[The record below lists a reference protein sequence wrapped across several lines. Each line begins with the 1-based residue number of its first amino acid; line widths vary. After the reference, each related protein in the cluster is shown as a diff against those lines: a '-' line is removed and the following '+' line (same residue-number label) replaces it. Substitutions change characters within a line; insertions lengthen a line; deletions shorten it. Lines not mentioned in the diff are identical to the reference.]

1 MRLSDS
7 FLEQLRA
14 NTDIESV
21 ISPYVNLRRRGKNL
35 VGLCPFHNEKTPS
48 FTVYPEN
55 GSFYCFGCGVGG
67 DVITFVRRMENFDY
81 MEAVKQLADRAGMA
95 LPEDGYDDTLAKK
108 RTAVLA
114 ANRAAAKFFHSQLF
128 TDRGRHALNYFL
140 DRGLTMET
148 IRHFGLGF
156 APDDW
161 RALKNHLN
169 EQGFDDILLESANLL
184 RRSDKNGK
192 VSYYDNFRNRV
203 MFPIIDP
210 RGNVIAFGGRVLDDS
225 KPKYINTSDTLVY
238 KKSNGVFALNF
249 AKNGND
255 GKLIIAEGYMDVIA
269 LHQAGFTNA
278 VACLGTALTK
288 EQANLLSRY
297 ADEIILSYDADEAGQ
312 KATARALGIF
322 GTTGMEIKVLRLTG
336 GKDPDEIIK
345 KYGAQRFRDIINGA
359 ANDTEYRLL
368 RARQGIDLS
377 TDDGKVKYLSAATEV
392 LAGIPSPVEVDVYAS
407 RLANELGVD
416 KLAIESQVKYKR
428 EGLRKRRMAQ
438 REQDQKRLLINGQ
451 NTKNPERSQH
461 LRAAKAE
468 ETLIASLMRNPD
480 FYNKLKDELSA
491 DYFVTALNRRI
502 FSVILSRLDEG
513 GNTEPYFL
521 SSEFTPDE
529 MDNYMNKKCGF
540 LGVTHGYSS
549 DSRDLEKSIRE
560 NDEHRADAVKA
571 TSVMA
576 YQIQKFIGSYTAAM
590 NGLDAVVFT
599 AGMGENNPEL
609 RDRACTDMDYYGIKI
624 DRELNAKVHHQ
635 PNTVEIST
643 PDSKVKV
650 YVLPTNEELMIAS
663 DTEAIVRKLGK

>member
-67 DVITFVRRMENFDY
+67 DVITFVRRMENLDY

-161 RALKNHLN
+161 RTLKNHLN

-359 ANDTEYRLL
+359 ANDTEYRLI

-529 MDNYMNKKCGF
+529 MDEVERIF
-540 LGVTHGYSS
+540 RS
-549 DSRDLEKSIRE
+549 
-560 NDEHRADAVKA
+560 
-571 TSVMA
+571 
-576 YQIQKFIGSYTAAM
+576 AAQ
-590 NGLDAVVFT
+590 LS
-599 AGMGENNPEL
+599 
-609 RDRACTDMDYYGIKI
+609 
-624 DRELNAKVHHQ
+624 
-635 PNTVEIST
+635 NTVEECVDCI
-643 PDSKVKV
+643 KILK
-650 YVLPTNEELMIAS
+650 EEKNKPESIKAS
-663 DTEAIVRKLGK
+663 DLSDDDFAKLFRPDKRE

>member
-67 DVITFVRRMENFDY
+67 DVITFVRRMENLDY

-114 ANRAAAKFFHSQLF
+114 ANRAAAKFFHAQLF
-128 TDRGRHALNYFL
+128 TEQGRQALDYFL
-140 DRGLTMET
+140 DRGLAPET

-156 APDDW
+156 APNDW
-161 RALKNHLN
+161 RALKRHLN

-192 VSYYDNFRNRV
+192 ISYYDNFRNRV

-297 ADEIILSYDADEAGQ
+297 ADTIILSYDADEAGQ

-322 GTTGMEIKVLRLTG
+322 GTTGMEIKVLHLEG

-345 KYGAQRFRDIINGA
+345 KYGAQRFQAIIDGA

-368 RARQGIDLS
+368 KARQGIDLA
-377 TDDGKVKYLSAATEV
+377 TDDGKVKYLSAAAEI
-392 LAGIPSPVEVDVYAS
+392 LAEIGSPVEVDVYAS
-407 RLANELGVD
+407 RLAHELGVD
-416 KLAIESQVKYKR
+416 KLAIQSQVKYKR
-428 EGLRKRRMAQ
+428 EGLKKRRAVK
-438 REQDQKRLLINGQ
+438 REQEQTRLLINGQ
-451 NTKNPERSQH
+451 NTKNPERAQH

-480 FYNKLKDELSA
+480 FYNKLKDGLSA

-529 MDNYMNKKCGF
+529 MDEVERIFRSAAQLSNTVDECADCIKILKEEKNKPE
-540 LGVTHGYSS
+540 T
-549 DSRDLEKSIRE
+549 
-560 NDEHRADAVKA
+560 VKA
-571 TSVMA
+571 S
-576 YQIQKFIGSYTAAM
+576 
-590 NGLDAVVFT
+590 
-599 AGMGENNPEL
+599 EL
-609 RDRACTDMDYYGIKI
+609 SDEDFAKLFRSDK
-624 DRELNAKVHHQ
+624 RE
-635 PNTVEIST
+635 
-643 PDSKVKV
+643 
-650 YVLPTNEELMIAS
+650 
-663 DTEAIVRKLGK
+663 

>member
-67 DVITFVRRMENFDY
+67 DVITFVRRMENLDY
-81 MEAVKQLADRAGMA
+81 MEAVKQLADRVGMA

-148 IRHFGLGF
+148 IRHFGFGF

-480 FYNKLKDELSA
+480 FYNKLRDELSA

-529 MDNYMNKKCGF
+529 MDEVERIF
-540 LGVTHGYSS
+540 RS
-549 DSRDLEKSIRE
+549 
-560 NDEHRADAVKA
+560 
-571 TSVMA
+571 
-576 YQIQKFIGSYTAAM
+576 AAQ
-590 NGLDAVVFT
+590 LS
-599 AGMGENNPEL
+599 
-609 RDRACTDMDYYGIKI
+609 
-624 DRELNAKVHHQ
+624 
-635 PNTVEIST
+635 NTVEECADCIKILKEEKNKPESIKASELSDDDFAKLFR
-643 PDSKVKV
+643 PDKQ
-650 YVLPTNEELMIAS
+650 
-663 DTEAIVRKLGK
+663 D

>member
-7 FLEQLRA
+7 FLEQLRM

-67 DVITFVRRMENFDY
+67 DVITFVRRMENLDY

-95 LPEDGYDDTLAKK
+95 LPEDGYDDSLAKK
-108 RTAVLA
+108 RTAVLS

-128 TDRGRHALNYFL
+128 TPQGRQALDYFL
-140 DRGLTMET
+140 GRGLSMET

-169 EQGFDDILLESANLL
+169 SQGFDDVLLESANLV
-184 RRSDKNGK
+184 RRSDKNSK
-192 VSYYDNFRNRV
+192 VSYYDNFRNRA

-255 GKLIIAEGYMDVIA
+255 GKLIIAEGYMDVIS

-297 ADEIILSYDADEAGQ
+297 ANEIILSYDADEAGQ
-312 KATARALGIF
+312 KATARALSIF

-345 KYGAQRFRDIINGA
+345 KYGAQRFRDIIDGA

-368 RARQGIDLS
+368 NARKGIDLTS
-377 TDDGKVKYLSAATEV
+377 DDGKVKYLSAAADV
-392 LAGIPSPVEVDVYAS
+392 LAEIGSPVEVDVYAS

-416 KLAIESQVKYKR
+416 KLAIQSQVKYKR
-428 EGLRKRRMAQ
+428 EGLQKRRKAQ
-438 REQDQKRLLINGQ
+438 REQEQQRMLLNGQ
-451 NTKNPERSQH
+451 NTRNPERASH

-468 ETLIASLMRNPD
+468 EMLIASLMRNPD
-480 FYNKLKDELSA
+480 FYNKLKDGLSA
-491 DYFVTALNRRI
+491 DYFVTSLNKRI
-502 FSVILSRLDEG
+502 FSVILSRLEEG

-529 MDNYMNKKCGF
+529 MAEVERIF
-540 LGVTHGYSS
+540 RSS
-549 DSRDLEKSIRE
+549 AQLSNTPEE
-560 NDEHRADAVKA
+560 CAD
-571 TSVMA
+571 
-576 YQIQKFIGSYTAAM
+576 
-590 NGLDAVVFT
+590 
-599 AGMGENNPEL
+599 
-609 RDRACTDMDYYGIKI
+609 CIKI
-624 DRELNAKVHHQ
+624 LKEEKNKPETIRASELSDEEFAKLFRPQ
-635 PNTVEIST
+635 
-643 PDSKVKV
+643 
-650 YVLPTNEELMIAS
+650 
-663 DTEAIVRKLGK
+663 

>member
-1 MRLSDS
+1 MRLSDA

-67 DVITFVRRMENFDY
+67 DVITFVRRMENLDY

-359 ANDTEYRLL
+359 ANDTEYRLI

-491 DYFVTALNRRI
+491 DYFVTAFNRRI

-529 MDNYMNKKCGF
+529 MDEVERIF
-540 LGVTHGYSS
+540 RS
-549 DSRDLEKSIRE
+549 
-560 NDEHRADAVKA
+560 
-571 TSVMA
+571 
-576 YQIQKFIGSYTAAM
+576 AAQ
-590 NGLDAVVFT
+590 LS
-599 AGMGENNPEL
+599 
-609 RDRACTDMDYYGIKI
+609 
-624 DRELNAKVHHQ
+624 
-635 PNTVEIST
+635 NTVEECVDCIKILKEEKNKPESIKASELSDDDFAKLFR
-643 PDSKVKV
+643 PDKQ
-650 YVLPTNEELMIAS
+650 
-663 DTEAIVRKLGK
+663 D

>member
-67 DVITFVRRMENFDY
+67 DVITFVRRMENLDY

-428 EGLRKRRMAQ
+428 EGLRKRRMVQ

-480 FYNKLKDELSA
+480 FYNKLRDELSA

-529 MDNYMNKKCGF
+529 MDEVERIF
-540 LGVTHGYSS
+540 RS
-549 DSRDLEKSIRE
+549 
-560 NDEHRADAVKA
+560 
-571 TSVMA
+571 
-576 YQIQKFIGSYTAAM
+576 AAQ
-590 NGLDAVVFT
+590 LS
-599 AGMGENNPEL
+599 
-609 RDRACTDMDYYGIKI
+609 
-624 DRELNAKVHHQ
+624 
-635 PNTVEIST
+635 NTVEECADCIKILKEEKNKPESIKASELSDDDFAKLFR
-643 PDSKVKV
+643 PDKQ
-650 YVLPTNEELMIAS
+650 
-663 DTEAIVRKLGK
+663 D

>member
-67 DVITFVRRMENFDY
+67 DVITFVRRMENLDY

-161 RALKNHLN
+161 RELKNHLN
-169 EQGFDDILLESANLL
+169 EQGFDDVLLESANLL

-322 GTTGMEIKVLRLTG
+322 DTTGMEIKVLRLTG

-392 LAGIPSPVEVDVYAS
+392 LAEISSPVEVDVYAS

-480 FYNKLKDELSA
+480 FYNKLRDELSA

-529 MDNYMNKKCGF
+529 MDEVERIF
-540 LGVTHGYSS
+540 RS
-549 DSRDLEKSIRE
+549 
-560 NDEHRADAVKA
+560 
-571 TSVMA
+571 
-576 YQIQKFIGSYTAAM
+576 AAQ
-590 NGLDAVVFT
+590 LS
-599 AGMGENNPEL
+599 
-609 RDRACTDMDYYGIKI
+609 
-624 DRELNAKVHHQ
+624 
-635 PNTVEIST
+635 NTVEECSDCIKILKEEKNKPESIKASELSDDDFAKLFR
-643 PDSKVKV
+643 PDKQ
-650 YVLPTNEELMIAS
+650 
-663 DTEAIVRKLGK
+663 D

>member
-67 DVITFVRRMENFDY
+67 DVITFVRRMENLDY

-521 SSEFTPDE
+521 SSEFNPDE
-529 MDNYMNKKCGF
+529 MDEVERIF
-540 LGVTHGYSS
+540 RS
-549 DSRDLEKSIRE
+549 
-560 NDEHRADAVKA
+560 
-571 TSVMA
+571 
-576 YQIQKFIGSYTAAM
+576 AAQ
-590 NGLDAVVFT
+590 LS
-599 AGMGENNPEL
+599 
-609 RDRACTDMDYYGIKI
+609 
-624 DRELNAKVHHQ
+624 
-635 PNTVEIST
+635 NTVEECVDCI
-643 PDSKVKV
+643 KILK
-650 YVLPTNEELMIAS
+650 EEKNKPESIKAS
-663 DTEAIVRKLGK
+663 DLSDDDFAKLFRPDKRE

>member
-1 MRLSDS
+1 MRLSDA

-67 DVITFVRRMENFDY
+67 DVITFVRRMETLDY

-114 ANRAAAKFFHSQLF
+114 ANRAAAKFFHAQLY
-128 TDRGRHALNYFL
+128 TEQGRRALDYFL
-140 DRGLTMET
+140 DRGLAPET

-156 APDDW
+156 APNDW
-161 RALKNHLN
+161 RALKRHLN
-169 EQGFDDILLESANLL
+169 EQGFDDVLLESANLL

-297 ADEIILSYDADEAGQ
+297 ADTIILSYDADEAGQ

-322 GTTGMEIKVLRLTG
+322 GTTGMEIKVLHLEG

-345 KYGAQRFRDIINGA
+345 NYGAQRFQAIIDGA

-368 RARQGIDLS
+368 KARQGIDLA
-377 TDDGKVKYLSAATEV
+377 TDDGKVKYLSVAAEI
-392 LAGIPSPVEVDVYAS
+392 LAEIGSPVEVDVYAS
-407 RLANELGVD
+407 RLAHELGVD
-416 KLAIESQVKYKR
+416 KLAIQSQVKYKR
-428 EGLRKRRMAQ
+428 EGLKKRRAVK
-438 REQDQKRLLINGQ
+438 REQEQTRLLINGQ
-451 NTKNPERSQH
+451 NTKNPERAQH

-480 FYNKLKDELSA
+480 FYNKLKDGLSA

-502 FSVILSRLDEG
+502 FSVVLSRLEEG

-529 MDNYMNKKCGF
+529 MDEVERIFRSAAQLSNTVDECADCIKILKEEKNKPE
-540 LGVTHGYSS
+540 T
-549 DSRDLEKSIRE
+549 
-560 NDEHRADAVKA
+560 VKA
-571 TSVMA
+571 S
-576 YQIQKFIGSYTAAM
+576 
-590 NGLDAVVFT
+590 
-599 AGMGENNPEL
+599 EL
-609 RDRACTDMDYYGIKI
+609 SDEDFAKLFRSDK
-624 DRELNAKVHHQ
+624 RE
-635 PNTVEIST
+635 
-643 PDSKVKV
+643 
-650 YVLPTNEELMIAS
+650 
-663 DTEAIVRKLGK
+663 

>member
-7 FLEQLRA
+7 FLEQLRM

-67 DVITFVRRMENFDY
+67 DVITFVRRMENLDY

-95 LPEDGYDDTLAKK
+95 LPEDGYDDSLAKK
-108 RTAVLA
+108 RTAVLS

-128 TDRGRHALNYFL
+128 TPQGRQALDYFL
-140 DRGLTMET
+140 GRGLSMET

-169 EQGFDDILLESANLL
+169 SQGFDDVLLESANLV
-184 RRSDKNGK
+184 RRSDKNSK
-192 VSYYDNFRNRV
+192 VSYYDNFRNRA

-255 GKLIIAEGYMDVIA
+255 GKLIIAEGYMDVIS

-297 ADEIILSYDADEAGQ
+297 ANEIILSYDADEAGQ
-312 KATARALGIF
+312 KATARALSIF

-345 KYGAQRFRDIINGA
+345 KYGAQRFRDIIEGA

-368 RARQGIDLS
+368 NARKGIDLTS
-377 TDDGKVKYLSAATEV
+377 DDGKVKYLSAAADV
-392 LAGIPSPVEVDVYAS
+392 LAEIGSPVEVDVYAS

-416 KLAIESQVKYKR
+416 KLAIQSQVKYKR
-428 EGLRKRRMAQ
+428 EGLQKRRKAQ
-438 REQDQKRLLINGQ
+438 REQEQQRMLLNGQ
-451 NTKNPERSQH
+451 NTRNPERASH

-468 ETLIASLMRNPD
+468 EMLIASLMRNPD
-480 FYNKLKDELSA
+480 FYNKLKDGLSA
-491 DYFVTALNRRI
+491 DYFVTSLNKRI
-502 FSVILSRLDEG
+502 FSVILSRLEEG

-529 MDNYMNKKCGF
+529 MAEVERIF
-540 LGVTHGYSS
+540 RSS
-549 DSRDLEKSIRE
+549 AQLSNTPEE
-560 NDEHRADAVKA
+560 CAD
-571 TSVMA
+571 
-576 YQIQKFIGSYTAAM
+576 
-590 NGLDAVVFT
+590 
-599 AGMGENNPEL
+599 
-609 RDRACTDMDYYGIKI
+609 CIKI
-624 DRELNAKVHHQ
+624 LKEEKNKPETIRASELSDEEFAKLFRPQ
-635 PNTVEIST
+635 
-643 PDSKVKV
+643 
-650 YVLPTNEELMIAS
+650 
-663 DTEAIVRKLGK
+663 

>member
-67 DVITFVRRMENFDY
+67 DVITFVRRMENLDY

-128 TDRGRHALNYFL
+128 TGRGRHALNYFL

-169 EQGFDDILLESANLL
+169 EQGFHDVLLESANLL

-529 MDNYMNKKCGF
+529 MDEVERIF
-540 LGVTHGYSS
+540 RS
-549 DSRDLEKSIRE
+549 
-560 NDEHRADAVKA
+560 
-571 TSVMA
+571 
-576 YQIQKFIGSYTAAM
+576 AAQ
-590 NGLDAVVFT
+590 LS
-599 AGMGENNPEL
+599 
-609 RDRACTDMDYYGIKI
+609 
-624 DRELNAKVHHQ
+624 
-635 PNTVEIST
+635 NTVEECADCIKILKEEKNKPESIRASELSDDDFAKLFR
-643 PDSKVKV
+643 PDKQ
-650 YVLPTNEELMIAS
+650 
-663 DTEAIVRKLGK
+663 D

>member
-67 DVITFVRRMENFDY
+67 DEITFVRRMENLDY

-169 EQGFDDILLESANLL
+169 EQGFDDVLLESANLL

-297 ADEIILSYDADEAGQ
+297 ADTIILSYDADEAGQ

-322 GTTGMEIKVLRLTG
+322 GTTGMEIKVLHLEG

-345 KYGAQRFRDIINGA
+345 NYGAQRFQAIIDGA

-368 RARQGIDLS
+368 KARQGIDLA
-377 TDDGKVKYLSAATEV
+377 TDDGKVKYLSVAAEI
-392 LAGIPSPVEVDVYAS
+392 LAEIGSPVEVDVYAS
-407 RLANELGVD
+407 RLAHELGVD
-416 KLAIESQVKYKR
+416 KLAIQSQVKYKR
-428 EGLRKRRMAQ
+428 EGLKKRRAVK
-438 REQDQKRLLINGQ
+438 REQEQTRLLINGQ
-451 NTKNPERSQH
+451 NTKNPERAQH

-480 FYNKLKDELSA
+480 FYNKLKDGLSA

-502 FSVILSRLDEG
+502 FSVVLSRLEEG

-529 MDNYMNKKCGF
+529 MDEVERIFRSAAQLSNTVDECADCIKILKEEKNKPE
-540 LGVTHGYSS
+540 T
-549 DSRDLEKSIRE
+549 
-560 NDEHRADAVKA
+560 VKA
-571 TSVMA
+571 S
-576 YQIQKFIGSYTAAM
+576 
-590 NGLDAVVFT
+590 
-599 AGMGENNPEL
+599 EL
-609 RDRACTDMDYYGIKI
+609 SDEDFAKLFRSDK
-624 DRELNAKVHHQ
+624 RE
-635 PNTVEIST
+635 
-643 PDSKVKV
+643 
-650 YVLPTNEELMIAS
+650 
-663 DTEAIVRKLGK
+663 

>member
-1 MRLSDS
+1 MRLSDA

-67 DVITFVRRMENFDY
+67 DVITFVRRMENLDY

-128 TDRGRHALNYFL
+128 TEQGRQALDYFL
-140 DRGLTMET
+140 DRGLASET

-156 APDDW
+156 APNDW
-161 RALKNHLN
+161 RALKRHLN
-169 EQGFDDILLESANLL
+169 EQGFDDVLLESANLL

-297 ADEIILSYDADEAGQ
+297 ADTIILSYDADEAGQ

-322 GTTGMEIKVLRLTG
+322 GTTGMEIKVLHLEG

-345 KYGAQRFRDIINGA
+345 NYGAQRFQAIIDGA

-368 RARQGIDLS
+368 KARQGIDLA
-377 TDDGKVKYLSAATEV
+377 TDDGKVKYLSAAAEI
-392 LAGIPSPVEVDVYAS
+392 LAEIGSPVEVDVYAS
-407 RLANELGVD
+407 RLAHELGVD
-416 KLAIESQVKYKR
+416 KLAIQSQVKYKR
-428 EGLRKRRMAQ
+428 EGLKKRRAVK
-438 REQDQKRLLINGQ
+438 REQEQTRLLINGQ
-451 NTKNPERSQH
+451 NTKNPERAQH

-480 FYNKLKDELSA
+480 FYNKLKDGLSA

-502 FSVILSRLDEG
+502 FSVVLSRLEEG

-529 MDNYMNKKCGF
+529 MDEVERIFRSAAQLSNTVDECADCIKILKEEKNKPE
-540 LGVTHGYSS
+540 T
-549 DSRDLEKSIRE
+549 
-560 NDEHRADAVKA
+560 VKA
-571 TSVMA
+571 S
-576 YQIQKFIGSYTAAM
+576 
-590 NGLDAVVFT
+590 
-599 AGMGENNPEL
+599 EL
-609 RDRACTDMDYYGIKI
+609 SDEDFAKLFRSDK
-624 DRELNAKVHHQ
+624 RE
-635 PNTVEIST
+635 
-643 PDSKVKV
+643 
-650 YVLPTNEELMIAS
+650 
-663 DTEAIVRKLGK
+663 

>member
-67 DVITFVRRMENFDY
+67 DVITFVRRMENLDY
-81 MEAVKQLADRAGMA
+81 MEAVKQLADRAG
-95 LPEDGYDDTLAKK
+95 LPLPPDGYDDPLAQK

-114 ANRAAAKFFHSQLF
+114 ANRAAAKFFHSQLL

-249 AKNGND
+249 AKKGND

-416 KLAIESQVKYKR
+416 KLAIESQVKYNKR

-529 MDNYMNKKCGF
+529 MDEVERILRAEQHRRRVRRLYKNTQRGKK
-540 LGVTHGYSS
+540 
-549 DSRDLEKSIRE
+549 
-560 NDEHRADAVKA
+560 
-571 TSVMA
+571 
-576 YQIQKFIGSYTAAM
+576 
-590 NGLDAVVFT
+590 
-599 AGMGENNPEL
+599 
-609 RDRACTDMDYYGIKI
+609 
-624 DRELNAKVHHQ
+624 
-635 PNTVEIST
+635 
-643 PDSKVKV
+643 
-650 YVLPTNEELMIAS
+650 
-663 DTEAIVRKLGK
+663 

>member
-1 MRLSDS
+1 MRLSDA

-67 DVITFVRRMENFDY
+67 DVITFVRRMENLDY

-114 ANRAAAKFFHSQLF
+114 ANRAAAKFFHAQLY
-128 TDRGRHALNYFL
+128 TEQGRQALDYFL
-140 DRGLTMET
+140 DRGLAPET

-156 APDDW
+156 APNDW
-161 RALKNHLN
+161 RALKRHLN

-297 ADEIILSYDADEAGQ
+297 ADTIILSYDADEAGQ
-312 KATARALGIF
+312 KATTRALGIF
-322 GTTGMEIKVLRLTG
+322 GTTGMEIKVLHLEG

-345 KYGAQRFRDIINGA
+345 NYGAQRFQAIIDGA

-368 RARQGIDLS
+368 KARQGIDLA
-377 TDDGKVKYLSAATEV
+377 TDDGKVKYLSAAAEI
-392 LAGIPSPVEVDVYAS
+392 LAEIGSPVEVDVYAS
-407 RLANELGVD
+407 RLAHELGVD
-416 KLAIESQVKYKR
+416 KLAIQSQVKYKR
-428 EGLRKRRMAQ
+428 EGLKKRRAVK
-438 REQDQKRLLINGQ
+438 REQEQTRLLINGQ
-451 NTKNPERSQH
+451 NTKNPERAQH

-480 FYNKLKDELSA
+480 FYNKLKDGLSA

-502 FSVILSRLDEG
+502 FSVVLSRLEEG

-529 MDNYMNKKCGF
+529 MDEVERIFRSAAQMSNTVDECADCIKILKEEKNKPE
-540 LGVTHGYSS
+540 T
-549 DSRDLEKSIRE
+549 
-560 NDEHRADAVKA
+560 VKA
-571 TSVMA
+571 S
-576 YQIQKFIGSYTAAM
+576 
-590 NGLDAVVFT
+590 
-599 AGMGENNPEL
+599 EL
-609 RDRACTDMDYYGIKI
+609 SDEDFAKLFRSDK
-624 DRELNAKVHHQ
+624 RE
-635 PNTVEIST
+635 
-643 PDSKVKV
+643 
-650 YVLPTNEELMIAS
+650 
-663 DTEAIVRKLGK
+663 

>member
-67 DVITFVRRMENFDY
+67 DVITFVRRMENLDY

-438 REQDQKRLLINGQ
+438 REQDHKRLLINGQ

-529 MDNYMNKKCGF
+529 MDEVERIF
-540 LGVTHGYSS
+540 RS
-549 DSRDLEKSIRE
+549 
-560 NDEHRADAVKA
+560 
-571 TSVMA
+571 
-576 YQIQKFIGSYTAAM
+576 AAQ
-590 NGLDAVVFT
+590 LS
-599 AGMGENNPEL
+599 
-609 RDRACTDMDYYGIKI
+609 
-624 DRELNAKVHHQ
+624 
-635 PNTVEIST
+635 NTVEECADCIKILKEEKNKPESIKASELSDDDFAKLFR
-643 PDSKVKV
+643 PDKQ
-650 YVLPTNEELMIAS
+650 
-663 DTEAIVRKLGK
+663 D

>member
-67 DVITFVRRMENFDY
+67 DVITFVRRMENLDY

-128 TDRGRHALNYFL
+128 TDRGRPALNYFL

-359 ANDTEYRLL
+359 ANDTEYRLI

-377 TDDGKVKYLSAATEV
+377 TDAGKVKYLSAATEV

-529 MDNYMNKKCGF
+529 MDEVERIF
-540 LGVTHGYSS
+540 RS
-549 DSRDLEKSIRE
+549 
-560 NDEHRADAVKA
+560 
-571 TSVMA
+571 
-576 YQIQKFIGSYTAAM
+576 AAQ
-590 NGLDAVVFT
+590 LS
-599 AGMGENNPEL
+599 
-609 RDRACTDMDYYGIKI
+609 
-624 DRELNAKVHHQ
+624 
-635 PNTVEIST
+635 NTVEECVDCIKILKEEKNKPESIKASELSDDDFAKLFR
-643 PDSKVKV
+643 PDKQ
-650 YVLPTNEELMIAS
+650 
-663 DTEAIVRKLGK
+663 D

>member
-1 MRLSDS
+1 MRLSDA

-67 DVITFVRRMENFDY
+67 DVITFVRRMENLDY

-114 ANRAAAKFFHSQLF
+114 ANRAAAKFFHAQLY
-128 TDRGRHALNYFL
+128 TVQGIQALDYFL
-140 DRGLTMET
+140 DRGLAPET

-156 APDDW
+156 APNDW
-161 RALKNHLN
+161 RALKRHLN

-225 KPKYINTSDTLVY
+225 KPKYINTSDTLIY

-297 ADEIILSYDADEAGQ
+297 ADTIILSYDADEAGQ

-322 GTTGMEIKVLRLTG
+322 GTTGMEIKVLHLEG

-345 KYGAQRFRDIINGA
+345 NYGAQRFQAIIDGA

-368 RARQGIDLS
+368 KARQGIDLA
-377 TDDGKVKYLSAATEV
+377 TDDGKVKYLSVAAEI
-392 LAGIPSPVEVDVYAS
+392 LAEIGSPVEVDVYAS
-407 RLANELGVD
+407 RLAHELGVD
-416 KLAIESQVKYKR
+416 KLAIQSQVKYKR
-428 EGLRKRRMAQ
+428 EGLKKRRAVK
-438 REQDQKRLLINGQ
+438 REQEQTRLLINGQ
-451 NTKNPERSQH
+451 NTKNPERAQH

-480 FYNKLKDELSA
+480 FYNKLKDGLSA

-502 FSVILSRLDEG
+502 FSVVLSRLEEG

-529 MDNYMNKKCGF
+529 MDEVERIFRSAAQLSNTVDECADCIKILKEEKNKPE
-540 LGVTHGYSS
+540 T
-549 DSRDLEKSIRE
+549 
-560 NDEHRADAVKA
+560 VKA
-571 TSVMA
+571 S
-576 YQIQKFIGSYTAAM
+576 
-590 NGLDAVVFT
+590 
-599 AGMGENNPEL
+599 EL
-609 RDRACTDMDYYGIKI
+609 SDEDFAKLFRSDK
-624 DRELNAKVHHQ
+624 RE
-635 PNTVEIST
+635 
-643 PDSKVKV
+643 
-650 YVLPTNEELMIAS
+650 
-663 DTEAIVRKLGK
+663 

>member
-1 MRLSDS
+1 MRLSDA

-67 DVITFVRRMENFDY
+67 DVITFVRRMENLDY

-128 TDRGRHALNYFL
+128 TEQGRQALDYFL
-140 DRGLTMET
+140 DRGLAPET

-156 APDDW
+156 APNDW
-161 RALKNHLN
+161 RTLKRHLN
-169 EQGFDDILLESANLL
+169 EQGFDDVLLESANLL

-297 ADEIILSYDADEAGQ
+297 ADTIILSYDADEAGQ

-322 GTTGMEIKVLRLTG
+322 GTTGMEIKVLHLEG

-345 KYGAQRFRDIINGA
+345 NYGAQRFQAIIDGA

-368 RARQGIDLS
+368 KARQGIDLA
-377 TDDGKVKYLSAATEV
+377 TDDGKVKYLSAAAEI
-392 LAGIPSPVEVDVYAS
+392 LAEIGSPVEVDVYAS
-407 RLANELGVD
+407 RLAHELGVD
-416 KLAIESQVKYKR
+416 KLAIQSQVKYKR
-428 EGLRKRRMAQ
+428 EGLKKRRAVK
-438 REQDQKRLLINGQ
+438 REQEQTRLLINGQ

-480 FYNKLKDELSA
+480 FYNKLKDGLSA

-502 FSVILSRLDEG
+502 FSVVLSRLEEG

-529 MDNYMNKKCGF
+529 MDEVERIFRSAAQLSNTVDECADCIKILKEEKNKPE
-540 LGVTHGYSS
+540 T
-549 DSRDLEKSIRE
+549 
-560 NDEHRADAVKA
+560 VKA
-571 TSVMA
+571 S
-576 YQIQKFIGSYTAAM
+576 
-590 NGLDAVVFT
+590 
-599 AGMGENNPEL
+599 EL
-609 RDRACTDMDYYGIKI
+609 SDEDFAKLFRSDK
-624 DRELNAKVHHQ
+624 RE
-635 PNTVEIST
+635 
-643 PDSKVKV
+643 
-650 YVLPTNEELMIAS
+650 
-663 DTEAIVRKLGK
+663 

>member
-67 DVITFVRRMENFDY
+67 DVITFVRRMENLDY

-161 RALKNHLN
+161 RSLKNHLN
-169 EQGFDDILLESANLL
+169 EQGFDDVLLESANLL

-225 KPKYINTSDTLVY
+225 KPKYINTSDTLIY

-297 ADEIILSYDADEAGQ
+297 ADTIILSYDADEAGQ

-322 GTTGMEIKVLRLTG
+322 GTTGMEIKVLHLEG

-345 KYGAQRFRDIINGA
+345 NYGAQRFQAIIDGA

-368 RARQGIDLS
+368 KARQGIDLA
-377 TDDGKVKYLSAATEV
+377 TDDGKVKYLSVAAEI
-392 LAGIPSPVEVDVYAS
+392 LAEIGSPVEVDVYAS
-407 RLANELGVD
+407 RLAHELGVD

-428 EGLRKRRMAQ
+428 EGLKKRRAVK
-438 REQDQKRLLINGQ
+438 REQEQTRLLINGQ
-451 NTKNPERSQH
+451 NTKNPERAQH

-480 FYNKLKDELSA
+480 FYNKLKDGLSA

-502 FSVILSRLDEG
+502 FSVVLSRLEEG

-529 MDNYMNKKCGF
+529 MDEVERIFRSAAQLSNTVDECADCIKILKEEKNKPE
-540 LGVTHGYSS
+540 T
-549 DSRDLEKSIRE
+549 
-560 NDEHRADAVKA
+560 VKA
-571 TSVMA
+571 S
-576 YQIQKFIGSYTAAM
+576 
-590 NGLDAVVFT
+590 
-599 AGMGENNPEL
+599 EL
-609 RDRACTDMDYYGIKI
+609 SDEDFAKLFRSDK
-624 DRELNAKVHHQ
+624 RE
-635 PNTVEIST
+635 
-643 PDSKVKV
+643 
-650 YVLPTNEELMIAS
+650 
-663 DTEAIVRKLGK
+663 

>member
-21 ISPYVNLRRRGKNL
+21 ISSYVNLRRRGKNL

-67 DVITFVRRMENFDY
+67 DVITFVRRMENLDY

-297 ADEIILSYDADEAGQ
+297 ANEIILSYDADEAGQ

-529 MDNYMNKKCGF
+529 MDEVERIF
-540 LGVTHGYSS
+540 RS
-549 DSRDLEKSIRE
+549 
-560 NDEHRADAVKA
+560 
-571 TSVMA
+571 
-576 YQIQKFIGSYTAAM
+576 AAQ
-590 NGLDAVVFT
+590 LS
-599 AGMGENNPEL
+599 
-609 RDRACTDMDYYGIKI
+609 
-624 DRELNAKVHHQ
+624 
-635 PNTVEIST
+635 NTVEECVDCIKILKEEKNKPESIKASELSDDDFAKLFR
-643 PDSKVKV
+643 PDKQ
-650 YVLPTNEELMIAS
+650 
-663 DTEAIVRKLGK
+663 D

>member
-67 DVITFVRRMENFDY
+67 DVITFVRRMENLDY

-169 EQGFDDILLESANLL
+169 EQGFDDVLLESANLL

-491 DYFVTALNRRI
+491 DYFVTALNRCI

-529 MDNYMNKKCGF
+529 MDEVERIF
-540 LGVTHGYSS
+540 RS
-549 DSRDLEKSIRE
+549 
-560 NDEHRADAVKA
+560 
-571 TSVMA
+571 
-576 YQIQKFIGSYTAAM
+576 AAQ
-590 NGLDAVVFT
+590 LS
-599 AGMGENNPEL
+599 
-609 RDRACTDMDYYGIKI
+609 
-624 DRELNAKVHHQ
+624 
-635 PNTVEIST
+635 NTVEECADCIKILKEEKNKPESIKASELSDDDFAKLFR
-643 PDSKVKV
+643 PDKQ
-650 YVLPTNEELMIAS
+650 
-663 DTEAIVRKLGK
+663 D

>member
-67 DVITFVRRMENFDY
+67 DVITFVRRMENLDY

-169 EQGFDDILLESANLL
+169 EQDFDDILLESANLL

-529 MDNYMNKKCGF
+529 MDEVERIF
-540 LGVTHGYSS
+540 RS
-549 DSRDLEKSIRE
+549 
-560 NDEHRADAVKA
+560 
-571 TSVMA
+571 
-576 YQIQKFIGSYTAAM
+576 AAQ
-590 NGLDAVVFT
+590 LS
-599 AGMGENNPEL
+599 
-609 RDRACTDMDYYGIKI
+609 
-624 DRELNAKVHHQ
+624 
-635 PNTVEIST
+635 NTVEECVDCI
-643 PDSKVKV
+643 KILK
-650 YVLPTNEELMIAS
+650 EEKNKPESIKAS
-663 DTEAIVRKLGK
+663 DLSDDDFAKLFRPDKRE

>member
-67 DVITFVRRMENFDY
+67 DVITFVRRMENLDY

-428 EGLRKRRMAQ
+428 EGFRKRRMAQ

-529 MDNYMNKKCGF
+529 MDEVERIF
-540 LGVTHGYSS
+540 RS
-549 DSRDLEKSIRE
+549 
-560 NDEHRADAVKA
+560 
-571 TSVMA
+571 
-576 YQIQKFIGSYTAAM
+576 AAQ
-590 NGLDAVVFT
+590 LS
-599 AGMGENNPEL
+599 
-609 RDRACTDMDYYGIKI
+609 
-624 DRELNAKVHHQ
+624 
-635 PNTVEIST
+635 NTVEECADCIKILKEEKNKPESIKASELSDDDFAKLFR
-643 PDSKVKV
+643 PDKQ
-650 YVLPTNEELMIAS
+650 
-663 DTEAIVRKLGK
+663 D

>member
-67 DVITFVRRMENFDY
+67 DVITFVRRMENLDY

-161 RALKNHLN
+161 RTLKNHLN

-359 ANDTEYRLL
+359 ANDTEYRLI

-529 MDNYMNKKCGF
+529 MDEVERIF
-540 LGVTHGYSS
+540 RS
-549 DSRDLEKSIRE
+549 
-560 NDEHRADAVKA
+560 
-571 TSVMA
+571 
-576 YQIQKFIGSYTAAM
+576 AAQ
-590 NGLDAVVFT
+590 LS
-599 AGMGENNPEL
+599 
-609 RDRACTDMDYYGIKI
+609 
-624 DRELNAKVHHQ
+624 
-635 PNTVEIST
+635 NTVEECVDCIKILKEEKNKPESIKASELSDDDFAKLFR
-643 PDSKVKV
+643 PDKQ
-650 YVLPTNEELMIAS
+650 
-663 DTEAIVRKLGK
+663 D

>member
-67 DVITFVRRMENFDY
+67 DVITFVRRMENLDY

-128 TDRGRHALNYFL
+128 TDRGRPALNYFL

-297 ADEIILSYDADEAGQ
+297 ANEIILSYDADEAGQ

-359 ANDTEYRLL
+359 ANDTEYRLI

-529 MDNYMNKKCGF
+529 MDEVERIF
-540 LGVTHGYSS
+540 RS
-549 DSRDLEKSIRE
+549 
-560 NDEHRADAVKA
+560 
-571 TSVMA
+571 
-576 YQIQKFIGSYTAAM
+576 AAQ
-590 NGLDAVVFT
+590 LS
-599 AGMGENNPEL
+599 
-609 RDRACTDMDYYGIKI
+609 
-624 DRELNAKVHHQ
+624 
-635 PNTVEIST
+635 NTVEECVDCIKILKEEKNKPESIKASELSDDDFAKLFR
-643 PDSKVKV
+643 PDKQ
-650 YVLPTNEELMIAS
+650 
-663 DTEAIVRKLGK
+663 D

>member
-67 DVITFVRRMENFDY
+67 DVITFVRRMENLDY

-161 RALKNHLN
+161 RSLKNHLN
-169 EQGFDDILLESANLL
+169 EQGFDDVLLESANLL

-322 GTTGMEIKVLRLTG
+322 GATGMEIKVLRLTG

-480 FYNKLKDELSA
+480 FYNKLRDELSA

-529 MDNYMNKKCGF
+529 MDEVERIF
-540 LGVTHGYSS
+540 RS
-549 DSRDLEKSIRE
+549 
-560 NDEHRADAVKA
+560 
-571 TSVMA
+571 
-576 YQIQKFIGSYTAAM
+576 AAQ
-590 NGLDAVVFT
+590 LS
-599 AGMGENNPEL
+599 
-609 RDRACTDMDYYGIKI
+609 
-624 DRELNAKVHHQ
+624 
-635 PNTVEIST
+635 NTVEECADCIKILKEEKNKPESIKASELSDDDFAKLFR
-643 PDSKVKV
+643 PDKQ
-650 YVLPTNEELMIAS
+650 
-663 DTEAIVRKLGK
+663 D